1 VLVDVPG
8 AVARYAV
15 VLGVSREGARAA
27 AQRFL
32 QQPIVPQA
40 LQASRARIEL
50 SLCYVPFYEFSAF
63 RLGTFLLKET
73 VKPPAPVGE
82 EGTPEALDRWLR
94 EAPIAREDT
103 RVVETAVLRI
113 GPACRL
119 PELGVER
126 IPLEGLRRSKTPVA
140 LEPFD
145 LGTLQR
151 RAVVFTPTEPPQRF
165 REDAEWRIP
174 VRSDRTG
181 LVAQRLKLLYY
192 PIWRARYLYAGRP
205 YQIAV
210 DGVTGGILAVQGPA
224 DLSPG
229 IAVAVGVLAAAAFC
243 LGRAIPEVLQ
253 SLSKAPAHAGVSLF
267 PPLLVLACLLGVVGW
282 VALGT
287 FRRGAEL
294 VLTGNEEAPRVEV
307 DAAGGVLDGI
317 RRAMA
322 EGMVRF
328 RARNAGW
335 GGQ

>member
-1 VLVDVPG
+1 VLVEVPG
-8 AVARYAV
+8 AVPRYAV
-15 VLGVSREGARAA
+15 TLSVSPEGARAA

-32 QQPIVPQA
+32 RQPIVPRA
-40 LQASRARIEL
+40 LQTPRAPL
-50 SLCYVPFYEFSAF
+50 DLDLCYVPFHEFSAF
-63 RLGTFLLKET
+63 RLGTFLLQET
-73 VKPPAPVGE
+73 VKPPAPIGE
-82 EGTPEALDRWLR
+82 EGAPETLDRWLR

-103 RVVETAVLRI
+103 RVVETTVLRI

-151 RAVVFTPTEPPQRF
+151 RAVVFTPTEPPHRF
-165 REDAEWRIP
+165 REDAEWRIA
-174 VRSDRTG
+174 VRNDRTG

-210 DGVTGGILAVQGPA
+210 DGVTGGILAAQAPA
-224 DLSPG
+224 DLWPG
-229 IAVAVGVLAAAAFC
+229 IGVAVGLLAAAAYC
-243 LGRAIPEVLQ
+243 LGRAIPEMLHT
-253 SLSKAPAHAGVSLF
+253 LSNAPARAGASLL

-282 VALGT
+282 VALGA

-294 VLTGNEEAPRVEV
+294 ALAGNEEAPRVQM
-307 DAAGGVLDGI
+307 DAAGGVLDGV

-322 EGMVRF
+322 EGMVRLW
-328 RARNAGW
+328 AGYAEW
-335 GGQ
+335 GGR